1 MGHIEESQQE
11 QRQEAIEDLRSRK
24 IEILL
29 RIIDELSGMDLSV
42 PEIETVLRTCGING
56 ECANKFGAS
65 IKAEREKGRTY
76 PDRPMH
82 P

>member
-1 MGHIEESQQE
+1 MGNVEESQQRL
-11 QRQEAIEDLRSRK
+11 QAIEDLRSRK
-24 IEILL
+24 IEVLL

-42 PEIETVLRTCGING
+42 PEIEVVLRTCGMNG
-56 ECANKFGAS
+56 ECAIRFGAS
-65 IKAEREKGRTY
+65 IKAEREKGRIH